1 VATNA
6 AKQANETLE
15 NMGNLGLSAPRHP
28 EFEVAVLQVLLSLG
42 SLAKVVEVAVVGNF
56 MGWLVVIEKLAPL
69 TKPYSAKPAK
79 TEYFP
84 AKD

>member
-1 VATNA
+1 MASNA

-28 EFEVAVLQVLLSLG
+28 EFEVAVLRVLLSFG
-42 SLAKVVEVAVVGNF
+42 SLAKIQEVAVVGSF
-56 MGWLVVIEKLAPL
+56 MGWLVVTEKLAPL
-69 TKPYSAKPAK
+69 TKQCSAKPAK